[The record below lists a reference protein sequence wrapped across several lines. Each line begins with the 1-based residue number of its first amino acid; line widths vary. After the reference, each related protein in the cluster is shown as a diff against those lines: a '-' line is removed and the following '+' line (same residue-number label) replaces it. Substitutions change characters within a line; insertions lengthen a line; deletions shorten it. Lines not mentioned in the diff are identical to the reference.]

1 VRVIA
6 YRHNGIDNLGV
17 MVDKF
22 FFLSLASVT
31 PELPVTMMGLLNVDD
46 WQAKVEAFVH
56 GKSGDLSIK
65 DVQLLPLISDTP
77 VIWCVGVNYKEH
89 QEETGRGAQEE
100 PMFFIRTNHGL
111 IGPYDPIIRPNISN
125 MLDFEGE
132 LAVIIGK
139 GGRHISKED
148 AHEHIA
154 GYAIFNDATIRDWQ
168 RHTIQFCPGKNFEG
182 TGPLGPWMMTPDE
195 FGDPYAQSLT
205 TRLNG
210 EEVQY
215 TSIADMDHKIDKQI
229 EYLSTIHTLR
239 PGDII
244 STGTPGGVGSRR
256 EPPLWMEPGDTV
268 SVEITG
274 LGIIENKIEQEGYA
288 G

>member
-1 VRVIA
+1 MRIIA
-6 YRHNGIDNLGV
+6 YRHNENDNLGV
-17 MVDKF
+17 MVGDENF
-22 FFLSLASVT
+22 VSLASVS
-31 PELPVTMMGLLNVDD
+31 PELPVKMMELLNISG
-46 WQAKVEAFVH
+46 WQHKIEDSLD
-56 GKSGDLSIK
+56 GKSGDLSIN
-65 DVQLLPLISDTP
+65 DVQLLPLIPDTP

-89 QEETGRGAQEE
+89 QDETGRGAQEE

-111 IGPYDPIIRPNISN
+111 IGPYDPIIRPNISD

-139 GGRHISKED
+139 GGRHISKEN
-148 AHEHIA
+148 AHDHIA

-182 TGPLGPWMMTPDE
+182 TGPLGPWMVTPDE
-195 FGDPYAQSLT
+195 FGDPYTQSLT

-210 EEVQY
+210 EQVQH

-244 STGTPGGVGSRR
+244 STGTPGGVGARR
-256 EPPLWMEPGDTV
+256 EPQLWMKPGDII

-274 LGIIENKIEQEGYA
+274 LGKIENEIKQEN
-288 G
+288 

>member
-1 VRVIA
+1 LRIIS
-6 YRHNGIDNLGV
+6 YRYNGSDGLGI
-17 MVDKF
+17 MVDDKNF
-22 FFLSLASVT
+22 AELSGIA
-31 PELPVTMMGLLNVDD
+31 PDLPTTMIGLLNVDN
-46 WQAKVEAFVH
+46 WQAKAAAAVE
-56 GKSGDLSIK
+56 GKVADLSIS
-65 DVQLLPLISDTP
+65 DVHLQPLVSDTP

-111 IGPYDPIIRPNISN
+111 IGAYDPIIRPNISDK
-125 MLDFEGE
+125 LDFEGE

-139 GGRHISKED
+139 GGRHISKEK

-154 GYAIFNDATIRDWQ
+154 GYAIFNDGTIRDWQ

-195 FGDPYAQSLT
+195 FGDPYEQELT

-210 EEVQY
+210 EIVQH

-239 PGDII
+239 PGDVI

-256 EPPLWMEPGDTV
+256 EPPLWMKPGDIV
-268 SVEITG
+268 SVEVTG
-274 LGIIENKIEQEGYA
+274 LGLIENKIEQES
-288 G
+288 

>member
-17 MVDKF
+17 MVDEKK
-22 FFLSLASVT
+22 FLSLASVT
-31 PELPVTMMGLLNVDD
+31 PELPVTMMGLLNVNE

-274 LGIIENKIEQEGYA
+274 LGIIENKIEQEG
-288 G
+288 

>member
-1 VRVIA
+1 MIA
-6 YRHNGIDNLGV
+6 YRQNSIDNLGV
-17 MVDKF
+17 MVDEKNF
-22 FFLSLASVT
+22 ISLASVA
-31 PELPVTMMGLLNVDD
+31 PELPVTMMGLLNLED
-46 WQAKVEAFVH
+46 WEAEVNVAIS
-56 GKSGDLSIK
+56 GKGTDLSIN
-65 DVQLLPLISDTP
+65 DVQLLPLIPDTP

-89 QEETGRGAQEE
+89 QDETGRGAQEE

-139 GGRHISKED
+139 AGRHITKES

-210 EEVQY
+210 DVVQH
-215 TSIADMDHKIDKQI
+215 TSIADMDHEIDKQI

-274 LGIIENKIEQEGYA
+274 LGIIENRIEQEV
-288 G
+288 

>member
-1 VRVIA
+1 MRVIS
-6 YRHNGIDNLGV
+6 YTHNGTDGLGV
-17 MVDKF
+17 MVDDKGF
-22 FFLSLASVT
+22 VALSGASAD
-31 PELPVTMMGLLNVDD
+31 LPTTMMGLLNVDD
-46 WQAKVEAFVH
+46 WQTKIAVAVD
-56 GKSGDLSIK
+56 GKDADLSID

-89 QEETGRGAQEE
+89 QDETGRGAQEE

-111 IGPYDPIIRPNISN
+111 IGAYDPIIRPNISD

-139 GGRHISKED
+139 GGRHISKEK

-154 GYAIFNDATIRDWQ
+154 GYSIFNDGTIRDWQ

-182 TGPLGPWMMTPDE
+182 TGPFGPWLMTPDE
-195 FGDPYAQSLT
+195 FGDPYAQELT

-210 EEVQY
+210 ESVQY

-229 EYLSTIHTLR
+229 EYLSTVHTLR
-239 PGDII
+239 PGDVI

-256 EPPLWMEPGDTV
+256 EPPLWMKPGDTV

-274 LGIIENKIEQEGYA
+274 LGIIENKIEQES
-288 G
+288 

>member
-1 VRVIA
+1 MRIIA
-6 YRHNGIDNLGV
+6 YRQDGIDSLGV
-17 MVDKF
+17 MVDEKA
-22 FFLSLASVT
+22 FLPLSRVAPS
-31 PELPVTMMGLLNVDD
+31 LPVCMIELLHIEG
-46 WQAKVEAFVH
+46 WQSQIEAGV
-56 GKSGDLSIK
+56 SGRSPDISIE
-65 DVQLLPLISDTP
+65 DVKLLPLVPETP

-89 QEETGRGAQEE
+89 QDETGRGAQEE

-111 IGPYDPIIRPNISN
+111 IGPYDPIIRPNISEQ
-125 MLDFEGE
+125 LDFEGE

-139 GGRHISKED
+139 GGRHITREK

-154 GYAIFNDATIRDWQ
+154 GYSIFNDGSIRDWQ

-210 EEVQY
+210 VQVQH
-215 TSIADMDHKIDKQI
+215 TSIANMDHKIDKQI

-239 PGDII
+239 PGDVI

-256 EPPLWMEPGDTV
+256 EPPLWMKPGDVV

-274 LGIIENKIEQEGYA
+274 LGIIENRIEQES
-288 G
+288 

>member
-1 VRVIA
+1 MRIIA
-6 YRHNGIDNLGV
+6 YRQNSIDNLGV
-17 MVDKF
+17 VVDEKNF
-22 FFLSLASVT
+22 ISLASAG
-31 PELPVTMMGLLNVDD
+31 PELPVTMMGLLNLED
-46 WQAKVEAFVH
+46 WEAEVNVAIS
-56 GKSGDLSIK
+56 GKGTDLSIN
-65 DVQLLPLISDTP
+65 DVQLLPLIPDTP

-89 QEETGRGAQEE
+89 QDETGRGAQEE

-139 GGRHISKED
+139 GGRHITKES

-195 FGDPYAQSLT
+195 FGDPYVQSLT

-210 EEVQY
+210 NAVQH

-256 EPPLWMEPGDTV
+256 EPPLWMKPGDTV

-274 LGIIENKIEQEGYA
+274 LGTIENRIEQEV
-288 G
+288 

>member
-1 VRVIA
+1 MRVIA

-17 MVDKF
+17 MVDEKK
-22 FFLSLASVT
+22 FLSLASVT

-139 GGRHISKED
+139 GGRHITKED

-210 EEVQY
+210 EEVQH
-215 TSIADMDHKIDKQI
+215 TSIADMDHKINKQI

-274 LGIIENKIEQEGYA
+274 LGIIENKIEQEG
-288 G
+288 

>member
-1 VRVIA
+1 MRIIA
-6 YRHNGIDNLGV
+6 YRQNSIDNLGV
-17 MVDKF
+17 MVDEKNF
-22 FFLSLASVT
+22 ISLASVA
-31 PELPVTMMGLLNVDD
+31 PELPVTMMGLLNLED
-46 WQAKVEAFVH
+46 WEAEVNVAIS
-56 GKSGDLSIK
+56 GKGTDLSIN
-65 DVQLLPLISDTP
+65 DVQLLPLIPDTP

-89 QEETGRGAQEE
+89 QDETGRGAQEE

-139 GGRHISKED
+139 AGRHITKES

-182 TGPLGPWMMTPDE
+182 WGPLGPWMMTPDE

-210 EEVQY
+210 DVVQH

-256 EPPLWMEPGDTV
+256 EPPLWMKPGDTV

-274 LGIIENKIEQEGYA
+274 LGTIENRIEQEV
-288 G
+288 

>member
-1 VRVIA
+1 MRIIA
-6 YRHNGIDNLGV
+6 YRQNSIDNLGV
-17 MVDKF
+17 MVDEKNF
-22 FFLSLASVT
+22 ISLASVA
-31 PELPVTMMGLLNVDD
+31 PELPVTMMGLVNLEDWEAEVNV
-46 WQAKVEAFVH
+46 AIS
-56 GKSGDLSIK
+56 GKGTDLSIN
-65 DVQLLPLISDTP
+65 DVQLLPLIPDTP

-89 QEETGRGAQEE
+89 QDETGRGAQEE

-139 GGRHISKED
+139 AGRHITKES

-210 EEVQY
+210 DVVQH

-256 EPPLWMEPGDTV
+256 EPPLWMKPGDTV

-274 LGIIENKIEQEGYA
+274 LGTIENRIVQEV
-288 G
+288 

>member
-1 VRVIA
+1 VRIIA
-6 YRHNGIDNLGV
+6 YRQDGIDSLGV
-17 MVDKF
+17 MVDEKA
-22 FFLSLASVT
+22 FLPLSRVAPS
-31 PELPVTMMGLLNVDD
+31 LPVCMIELLHIEG
-46 WQAKVEAFVH
+46 WQSQIEAGV
-56 GKSGDLSIK
+56 SGRSPDISIE
-65 DVQLLPLISDTP
+65 DVKLLPLVPETP

-89 QEETGRGAQEE
+89 QDETGRGAQEE

-111 IGPYDPIIRPNISN
+111 IGPYDPIIRPNISEQ
-125 MLDFEGE
+125 LDFEGE

-139 GGRHISKED
+139 GGRHITREK

-154 GYAIFNDATIRDWQ
+154 GYSIFNDGSIRDWQ

-210 EEVQY
+210 VQVQH

-239 PGDII
+239 PGDVI

-256 EPPLWMEPGDTV
+256 EPPLWMKPGDVV

-274 LGIIENKIEQEGYA
+274 LGIIENRIEQES
-288 G
+288 

>member
-1 VRVIA
+1 VIA
-6 YRHNGIDNLGV
+6 YKKNGIDSLGV
-17 MVDKF
+17 MVDEKNF
-22 FFLSLASVT
+22 VSLASVA
-31 PELPVTMMGLLNVDD
+31 PRLPMTMMGLLNLED
-46 WQAKVEAFVH
+46 WQAEVNIAVG
-56 GKSGDLSIK
+56 GKDSDLSIS
-65 DVQLLPLISDTP
+65 DVKLLPLIPDTP

-89 QEETGRGAQEE
+89 QDETGRGAQEE

-132 LAVIIGK
+132 LAIIIGK
-139 GGRHISKED
+139 GGRHITKES

-210 EEVQY
+210 NAVQH

-256 EPPLWMEPGDTV
+256 EPPLWMKPGDTV

-274 LGIIENKIEQEGYA
+274 LGKIENRIEQEV
-288 G
+288 

>member
-1 VRVIA
+1 MRVIS
-6 YRHNGIDNLGV
+6 YTHNGTDGLGV
-17 MVDKF
+17 MVDDKGF
-22 FFLSLASVT
+22 VALSGASAD
-31 PELPVTMMGLLNVDD
+31 LPTTMMGLLNVDD
-46 WQAKVEAFVH
+46 WQTKIAVAVD
-56 GKSGDLSIK
+56 GKDADLSID

-77 VIWCVGVNYKEH
+77 VIWCVGVNYKDH
-89 QEETGRGAQEE
+89 QDETGRGAQEE

-111 IGPYDPIIRPNISN
+111 IGAYDPIIRPNISD

-139 GGRHISKED
+139 GGRHISKEK

-154 GYAIFNDATIRDWQ
+154 GYSIFNDGTIRDWQ

-182 TGPLGPWMMTPDE
+182 TGPFGPWLMTPDE
-195 FGDPYAQSLT
+195 FGDPYAQELT

-210 EEVQY
+210 ESVQY

-229 EYLSTIHTLR
+229 EYLSTVHTLR
-239 PGDII
+239 PGDVI

-256 EPPLWMEPGDTV
+256 EPPLWMKPGDTV

-274 LGIIENKIEQEGYA
+274 LGIIENKIEQES
-288 G
+288 

>member
-1 VRVIA
+1 VRVIS
-6 YRHNGIDNLGV
+6 YTHNGTDGLGV
-17 MVDKF
+17 MVDDKGF
-22 FFLSLASVT
+22 VALSGASAD
-31 PELPVTMMGLLNVDD
+31 LPTTMMGLLNVDD
-46 WQAKVEAFVH
+46 WQTKIAVAVD
-56 GKSGDLSIK
+56 GKDADLSID

-89 QEETGRGAQEE
+89 QDETGRGAQEE

-111 IGPYDPIIRPNISN
+111 IGAYDPIIRPNISD

-139 GGRHISKED
+139 GGRHISKEK

-154 GYAIFNDATIRDWQ
+154 GYSIFNDGTIRDWQ

-182 TGPLGPWMMTPDE
+182 TGPFGPWLMTPDE
-195 FGDPYAQSLT
+195 FGDPYAQELT

-210 EEVQY
+210 ESVQY

-229 EYLSTIHTLR
+229 EYLSTVHTLR
-239 PGDII
+239 PGDVI

-256 EPPLWMEPGDTV
+256 EPPLWMKPGDTV

-274 LGIIENKIEQEGYA
+274 LGIIENKIEQES
-288 G
+288 

>member
-1 VRVIA
+1 MRVIA
-6 YRHNGIDNLGV
+6 YRYNGIDNLGV
-17 MVDKF
+17 MVDEKK
-22 FFLSLASVT
+22 FLSLASVT

-244 STGTPGGVGSRR
+244 STGPPGGVGSRR

-274 LGIIENKIEQEGYA
+274 LGIIENKIEQEG
-288 G
+288 

>member
-1 VRVIA
+1 MRIIA
-6 YRHNGIDNLGV
+6 YRQNSIDNLGV
-17 MVDKF
+17 MVDEKNF
-22 FFLSLASVT
+22 ISLASVA
-31 PELPVTMMGLLNVDD
+31 PELPVTMMGLLNLED
-46 WQAKVEAFVH
+46 WEAEVNVAIS
-56 GKSGDLSIK
+56 GKGTDLSIN
-65 DVQLLPLISDTP
+65 DVQLLPLIPDTP

-89 QEETGRGAQEE
+89 QDETGRGAQEE

-139 GGRHISKED
+139 AGRHITKES

-210 EEVQY
+210 DVVQH

-256 EPPLWMEPGDTV
+256 EPPLWMKPGDTV
-268 SVEITG
+268 TVEITG
-274 LGIIENKIEQEGYA
+274 LGIIENKIEQEV
-288 G
+288 

>member
-1 VRVIA
+1 MRIIA
-6 YRHNGIDNLGV
+6 YRQNSIDNLGV
-17 MVDKF
+17 MVDEKNF
-22 FFLSLASVT
+22 ISLASVA
-31 PELPVTMMGLLNVDD
+31 PELPVTMMGLLNLED
-46 WQAKVEAFVH
+46 WEAEVNVAIS
-56 GKSGDLSIK
+56 GKGTDLSIN
-65 DVQLLPLISDTP
+65 DVQLLPLIPDTP

-89 QEETGRGAQEE
+89 QDETGRGAQEE

-139 GGRHISKED
+139 AGRHITKES

-210 EEVQY
+210 NTVQH

-256 EPPLWMEPGDTV
+256 EPPLWMKPGDTV
-268 SVEITG
+268 AVEITG
-274 LGIIENKIEQEGYA
+274 LGIIENKIEQEI
-288 G
+288 

>member
-1 VRVIA
+1 MRIIA
-6 YRHNGIDNLGV
+6 YRQNSIDNLGV
-17 MVDKF
+17 MVDEKNF
-22 FFLSLASVT
+22 ISLASVA
-31 PELPVTMMGLLNVDD
+31 PELPVTMMGLLNLED
-46 WQAKVEAFVH
+46 WEAEVNVAIS
-56 GKSGDLSIK
+56 GKGTDLSIN
-65 DVQLLPLISDTP
+65 DVQLLPLIPDTP

-89 QEETGRGAQEE
+89 QDETGRGAQEE

-139 GGRHISKED
+139 GGRHITKES

-210 EEVQY
+210 DVVQH

-256 EPPLWMEPGDTV
+256 EPPLWMKPGDTV

-274 LGIIENKIEQEGYA
+274 LGTIENRIEQEV
-288 G
+288 

>member
-1 VRVIA
+1 MRVIS
-6 YRHNGIDNLGV
+6 YRHNGNDNVGI
-17 MVDKF
+17 MVDSERF
-22 FFLSLASVT
+22 IPLALVA
-31 PELPVTMMGLLNVDD
+31 PDLPMTIMGLLNVED
-46 WQAKVEAFVH
+46 WHSRVESAVS
-56 GKSGDLSIK
+56 GKSDYWSINN
-65 DVQLLPLISDTP
+65 VQLLPLISDTP

-89 QEETGRGAQEE
+89 QDETGRGAQEE

-111 IGPYDPIIRPNISN
+111 IGPYDPIIRPNISD

-139 GGRHISKED
+139 GGRHIAKEK
-148 AHEHIA
+148 AHDHIA

-210 EEVQY
+210 EQVQH

-256 EPPLWMEPGDTV
+256 EPPLWMKPGDTV

-274 LGIIENKIEQEGYA
+274 LGMIENKIEQEI
-288 G
+288 

>member
-1 VRVIA
+1 LRVIS
-6 YRHNGIDNLGV
+6 YRYNGSDGLGI
-17 MVDKF
+17 MVDDKNF
-22 FFLSLASVT
+22 AELSGIA
-31 PELPVTMMGLLNVDD
+31 PDLPTTMIGLLNVDN
-46 WQAKVEAFVH
+46 WQAKAAAAVE
-56 GKSGDLSIK
+56 GKVADLSIS
-65 DVQLLPLISDTP
+65 DVHLQPLVSDTP

-111 IGPYDPIIRPNISN
+111 IGAYDPIIRPNISDK
-125 MLDFEGE
+125 LDFEGE

-139 GGRHISKED
+139 GGRHISKEK

-154 GYAIFNDATIRDWQ
+154 GYAIFNDGTIRDWQ

-195 FGDPYAQSLT
+195 FGDPYEQELT

-210 EEVQY
+210 EIVQH

-239 PGDII
+239 PGDVI

-256 EPPLWMEPGDTV
+256 EPPLWMKPGDIV
-268 SVEITG
+268 SVEVTG
-274 LGIIENKIEQEGYA
+274 LGLIENKIEQES
-288 G
+288 

>member
-1 VRVIA
+1 MRIIA
-6 YRHNGIDNLGV
+6 YRQNSIDNLGV
-17 MVDKF
+17 MVDEKNF
-22 FFLSLASVT
+22 ISLASVA
-31 PELPVTMMGLLNVDD
+31 PELPVTMMGLLNLED
-46 WQAKVEAFVH
+46 WEAEVNVAIS
-56 GKSGDLSIK
+56 GKGTDLSIN
-65 DVQLLPLISDTP
+65 DVQLLPLIPDTP

-89 QEETGRGAQEE
+89 QDETGRGAQEE

-139 GGRHISKED
+139 AGRHITKES

-195 FGDPYAQSLT
+195 FGDPYVQSLT

-210 EEVQY
+210 NAVQH

-256 EPPLWMEPGDTV
+256 EPPLWMKPGDTV

-274 LGIIENKIEQEGYA
+274 LGIIENRIEQEV
-288 G
+288 

>member
-1 VRVIA
+1 MRIIA
-6 YRHNGIDNLGV
+6 YRQNSIDNLGV
-17 MVDKF
+17 MVDEKNF
-22 FFLSLASVT
+22 ISLGSVA
-31 PELPVTMMGLLNVDD
+31 PELPVTMMGLLNLED
-46 WQAKVEAFVH
+46 WEAEVNVAIS
-56 GKSGDLSIK
+56 GKGTDLSIN

-89 QEETGRGAQEE
+89 QDETGRGAQEE

-139 GGRHISKED
+139 AGRHITKES

-210 EEVQY
+210 DVVQH
-215 TSIADMDHKIDKQI
+215 TSIADMDHEIDKQI

-274 LGIIENKIEQEGYA
+274 LGIIENRIEQEV
-288 G
+288 

>member
-1 VRVIA
+1 MRIIA
-6 YRHNGIDNLGV
+6 YRQNSIDNLGV
-17 MVDKF
+17 MVDEKNF
-22 FFLSLASVT
+22 ISLASVA
-31 PELPVTMMGLLNVDD
+31 PELPVTMMGLLNLED
-46 WQAKVEAFVH
+46 WEVEVNVAIS
-56 GKSGDLSIK
+56 GKGTDLSIN
-65 DVQLLPLISDTP
+65 DVQLLPLIPDTP

-89 QEETGRGAQEE
+89 QDETGRGAQEE

-139 GGRHISKED
+139 AGRHITKES

-210 EEVQY
+210 DVVQH

-274 LGIIENKIEQEGYA
+274 LGIIENRIEQEV
-288 G
+288 

>member
-1 VRVIA
+1 LRVIS
-6 YRHNGIDNLGV
+6 YRYNGSDGLGI
-17 MVDKF
+17 MVDDKNF
-22 FFLSLASVT
+22 AELSGIA
-31 PELPVTMMGLLNVDD
+31 PDLPTTMIGLLNVDN
-46 WQAKVEAFVH
+46 WQAKAAAAVE
-56 GKSGDLSIK
+56 GKVADLSIS
-65 DVQLLPLISDTP
+65 DVHLQPLVSDTP

-111 IGPYDPIIRPNISN
+111 IGAYDPIIRPNISDK
-125 MLDFEGE
+125 LDFEGE

-139 GGRHISKED
+139 GGRHISKEK

-154 GYAIFNDATIRDWQ
+154 GYAIFNDGTIRDWQ

-195 FGDPYAQSLT
+195 FGDPYEQELT

-210 EEVQY
+210 DIVQH

-239 PGDII
+239 PGDVI

-256 EPPLWMEPGDTV
+256 EPPLWMKPGDIV
-268 SVEITG
+268 SVEVTG
-274 LGIIENKIEQEGYA
+274 LGLIENKIEQES
-288 G
+288 

>member
-1 VRVIA
+1 VRVIS
-6 YRHNGIDNLGV
+6 YTHNGTDGLGV
-17 MVDKF
+17 MVDDKGF
-22 FFLSLASVT
+22 VALSGASAD
-31 PELPVTMMGLLNVDD
+31 LPTTMMGLLNVDD
-46 WQAKVEAFVH
+46 WQTKVAVAVD
-56 GKSGDLSIK
+56 GKDADLSID

-89 QEETGRGAQEE
+89 QDETGRGAQEE

-111 IGPYDPIIRPNISN
+111 IGAYDPIIRPNISD

-139 GGRHISKED
+139 GGRHISKEK

-154 GYAIFNDATIRDWQ
+154 GYSIFNDGTIRDWQ

-182 TGPLGPWMMTPDE
+182 TGPFGPWLMTPDE
-195 FGDPYAQSLT
+195 FGDPYAQELT

-210 EEVQY
+210 ESVQY

-229 EYLSTIHTLR
+229 EYLSTVHTLR
-239 PGDII
+239 PGDVI

-256 EPPLWMEPGDTV
+256 EPPLWMKPGDTV

-274 LGIIENKIEQEGYA
+274 LGIIENKIEQES
-288 G
+288 

>member
-1 VRVIA
+1 MRIIA
-6 YRHNGIDNLGV
+6 YRQNSIDNLGV
-17 MVDKF
+17 MVDEKNF
-22 FFLSLASVT
+22 ISLGSVA
-31 PELPVTMMGLLNVDD
+31 PELPVTMMGLLNLED
-46 WQAKVEAFVH
+46 WEAEVNVAIS
-56 GKSGDLSIK
+56 GKGTDLSIN
-65 DVQLLPLISDTP
+65 DVQLLPLIPDTP

-89 QEETGRGAQEE
+89 QDETGRGAQEE

-139 GGRHISKED
+139 AGRHITKES

-210 EEVQY
+210 DVVQH
-215 TSIADMDHKIDKQI
+215 TSIADMDHEIDKQI

-274 LGIIENKIEQEGYA
+274 LGIIENRIEQEV
-288 G
+288 

>member
-1 VRVIA
+1 
-6 YRHNGIDNLGV
+6 
-17 MVDKF
+17 
-22 FFLSLASVT
+22 
-31 PELPVTMMGLLNVDD
+31 
-46 WQAKVEAFVH
+46 VH
-56 GKSGDLSIK
+56 GKSGDFSIK

-274 LGIIENKIEQEGYA
+274 LGIIENKIEQEG
-288 G
+288 

>member
-1 VRVIA
+1 MRVIA
-6 YRHNGIDNLGV
+6 YRDNGIDNLGV
-17 MVDKF
+17 MVDEKK
-22 FFLSLASVT
+22 FLSLASVT

-274 LGIIENKIEQEGYA
+274 LGIIENKIEQEG
-288 G
+288 

>member
-17 MVDKF
+17 MVDEKK
-22 FFLSLASVT
+22 FLSLASVT

-56 GKSGDLSIK
+56 GKSGDFSIK

>member
-1 VRVIA
+1 MRVIA

-17 MVDKF
+17 MVDEKK
-22 FFLSLASVT
+22 FLSLASVT
-31 PELPVTMMGLLNVDD
+31 PKLPVTMMGLLNVDD

-256 EPPLWMEPGDTV
+256 EPPLWMKPGDTV

-274 LGIIENKIEQEGYA
+274 LGIIENKIEQEG
-288 G
+288 

>member
-1 VRVIA
+1 MRVIS
-6 YRHNGIDNLGV
+6 YSHNGSEGLGV
-17 MVDKF
+17 MVDDKGF
-22 FFLSLASVT
+22 VALSSAA
-31 PELPVTMMGLLNVDD
+31 PELPTTMMGLLNTDD
-46 WQAKVEAFVH
+46 WQAKAAAAVE
-56 GKSGDLSIK
+56 GKSADLSID
-65 DVQLLPLISDTP
+65 DVQLLPLVSDTP

-89 QEETGRGAQEE
+89 QDETGRGAQEE

-111 IGPYDPIIRPNISN
+111 IGAYDPIIRPNVSD

-139 GGRHISKED
+139 GGRHISKEK

-154 GYAIFNDATIRDWQ
+154 GYSIFNDGTIRDWQ

-182 TGPLGPWMMTPDE
+182 TGPFGPWMMTPDE
-195 FGDPYAQSLT
+195 FGDPYAQELT

-210 EEVQY
+210 ETVQH

-229 EYLSTIHTLR
+229 EYLSTVHTLR
-239 PGDII
+239 PGDVI

-256 EPPLWMEPGDTV
+256 EPPLWMKPGDTV
-268 SVEITG
+268 SVEVTG
-274 LGIIENKIEQEGYA
+274 LGIIENKIEQES
-288 G
+288 

>member
-1 VRVIA
+1 MRIIS
-6 YRHNGIDNLGV
+6 YRYNGSDGLGI
-17 MVDKF
+17 MVDDKNF
-22 FFLSLASVT
+22 VELSGIA
-31 PELPVTMMGLLNVDD
+31 PDLPTTMIGLLNVDN
-46 WQAKVEAFVH
+46 WQAKAAAAVE
-56 GKSGDLSIK
+56 GKVADLSIS
-65 DVQLLPLISDTP
+65 DVHLQPLVSDTP

-111 IGPYDPIIRPNISN
+111 IGAYDPIIRPNISDK
-125 MLDFEGE
+125 LDFEGE

-139 GGRHISKED
+139 GGRHISKEK

-154 GYAIFNDATIRDWQ
+154 GYAIFNDGTIRDWQ

-195 FGDPYAQSLT
+195 FGDPYEQELT

-210 EEVQY
+210 EIVQH

-239 PGDII
+239 PGDVI

-256 EPPLWMEPGDTV
+256 EPPLWMKPGDIV
-268 SVEITG
+268 SVEVTG
-274 LGIIENKIEQEGYA
+274 LGLIENKIEQES
-288 G
+288 